1 KGVQLEKEITLLLK
15 MITFNYI
22 KKGEFSLSYMLSY
35 YVSEVTLSL
44 EVNQGIE
51 SSLWPQLV
59 KVTNQNYIELLSIGP
74 KFLQ

>member
-1 KGVQLEKEITLLLK
+1 MMNFYEKGVQLEKEITLLLK

-35 YVSEVTLSL
+35 YVSE
-44 EVNQGIE
+44 
-51 SSLWPQLV
+51 
-59 KVTNQNYIELLSIGP
+59 NYIELLSIGP